1 MGRESRPQPRNRDRH
16 TTPRIAL
23 HLEQPLLD
31 ALEAW
36 RSAQRA
42 APPQSEAVRTAI
54 REMLTRDG
62 FWPPK

>member
-1 MGRESRPQPRNRDRH
+1 MSRPNPKDKRRGDRH
-16 TTPRIAL
+16 QSPRIAL

-36 RSAQRA
+36 RAAQRA

-54 REMLTRDG
+54 REMLQRDG

>member
-1 MGRESRPQPRNRDRH
+1 MGREREPRPRNRDRH
-16 TTPRIAL
+16 ATPRIAL

-36 RSAQRA
+36 RAAQRA

-54 REMLTRDG
+54 REMLQRDG
-62 FWPPK
+62 YWPPQ

>member
-1 MGRESRPQPRNRDRH
+1 MSRPNPKDKRRGDRH
-16 TTPRIAL
+16 QSPRIAL
-23 HLEQPLLD
+23 HLDQVLLD

-36 RSAQRA
+36 RTSQRSVIL
-42 APPQSEAVRTAI
+42 QSESVRTAI